1 MKIVTN
7 RLNVL
12 IVLLAL
18 ALFPL
23 VATAQDAAST
33 NDTPSIMEKAM
44 SNADKMEIVTIT
56 GVVSQDQGQFM
67 LENDNESYLLNADV
81 DEALIGKKV
90 IATGVVVEN
99 DGKKTLKAES
109 IKALQ

>member
-56 GVVSQDQGQFM
+56 GVV
-67 LENDNESYLLNADV
+67 
-81 DEALIGKKV
+81 EALIGKKV